1 MPRKAAVR
9 VPGVPV
15 GDTSPVDESPV
26 IEGEGQAADTV
37 AVEMAGAESS
47 QPEASGEL
55 AALMAQLKALSA
67 EVATLRASAPAKRS
81 VERQEYPDAATVDPK
96 KIKASV
102 LTKQGWVVPESLGTH
117 PNAPKAF

>member
-15 GDTSPVDESPV
+15 GDANPADESPV
-26 IEGEGQAADTV
+26 IEGEGQAAETV
-37 AVEMAGAESS
+37 AVEMVGESG
-47 QPEASGEL
+47 QPEATGEL

-67 EVATLRASAPAKRS
+67 EVATLRAGSTAKRS